1 MTIKALTHTTP
12 VPLLVYFLDLVCTRD
27 VRRTVSLFY
36 GTTGLK
42 LLSTLIPLDKSAR
55 NLACS
60 CGFTKPI
67 SLRSVQT
74 FTLTGL
80 KRVVTNLTNA
90 AAIFV
95 PPGQFTKYKRACVW
109 TPRSYISPIRPPN
122 PSSPAYPF
130 RWSLL
135 PPQCDDDRWCFVDTS
150 PGNTRDY
157 NTWVGVGLNLNFL
170 HASFLY
176 V

>member
-95 PPGQFTKYKRACVW
+95 PPGQFTKYKESLRVD
-109 TPRSYISPIRPPN
+109 SKVLYISHQTPK
-122 PSSPAYPF
+122 
-130 RWSLL
+130 
-135 PPQCDDDRWCFVDTS
+135 
-150 PGNTRDY
+150 
-157 NTWVGVGLNLNFL
+157 
-170 HASFLY
+170 SFFPCISVPMVLIAAPM
-176 V
+176 